1 MNKSSCPVVWY
12 IDRKG
17 HDMAKLC
24 EMVAQDEM
32 TACQFHNSYFLS
44 YSCLFRIF
52 LSKGNFLKLR
62 VYELRSA
69 LPTFGPSKESNNKNG
84 EYKSHHAIMTLIR
97 SSLER

>member
-1 MNKSSCPVVWY
+1 
-12 IDRKG
+12 
-17 HDMAKLC
+17 MAKLC